1 MNDQPDPNNPESVER
16 TMLDP
21 AERIS
26 VTTPM
31 PQPIDDLHEAPAP
44 SPVMTETVAATEPVV
59 ATEPLRPRGPA
70 PLSLVLG
77 VLLLAAS
84 VVLALQ
90 ATVDLRVD
98 WSVAGPIALVGGG
111 VVLALA
117 GLVGMR
123 RR

>member
-1 MNDQPDPNNPESVER
+1 MSEQYDPNGPESIER
-16 TMLDP
+16 SMLDP

-31 PQPIDDLHEAPAP
+31 PQPIDDLHQAPAVT
-44 SPVMTETVAATEPVV
+44 PVETVETHEP
-59 ATEPLRPRGPA
+59 TRPTGPA
-70 PLSLVLG
+70 PLTLVFG
-77 VLLLAAS
+77 MLLLAAA

-90 ATVDLRVD
+90 AAVDFQVN
-98 WSVAGPIALVGGG
+98 WAVAGPIALVGGG

-123 RR
+123 RS